1 MALTKEAR
9 DFFVKQGRLGGKR
22 SAAKLAKMT
31 PKEVSEMKR
40 RAAQARWS
48 KPKKEKPSK

>member
-9 DFFVKQGRLGGKR
+9 EFFVKQGRLGGKK

-40 RAAQARWS
+40 RAARARWA
-48 KPKKEKPSK
+48 KVKKVKA